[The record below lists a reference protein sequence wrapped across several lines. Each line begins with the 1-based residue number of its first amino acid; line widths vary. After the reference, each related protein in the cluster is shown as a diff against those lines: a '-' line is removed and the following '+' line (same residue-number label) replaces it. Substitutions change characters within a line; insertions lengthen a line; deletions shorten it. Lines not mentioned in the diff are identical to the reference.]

1 MSYDIEIVDPVTEEV
16 LHTPDESSHY
26 IRGGTYA
33 VNGTSEMWLNITY
46 NYSNII
52 SKAFNNEL
60 GIKYLENK
68 SASDAIPILT
78 KAINSL
84 GNDVDEDYWK
94 PTEGNVK
101 RALHGLL
108 ALCKIRPD
116 GIIKIF

>member
-33 VNGTSEMWLNITY
+33 VNGTSEMWINITY
-46 NYSNII
+46 NYSSII

-78 KAINSL
+78 KFLIILFSFLNHIFKYVRGDLHINFSRVIL
-84 GNDVDEDYWK
+84 
-94 PTEGNVK
+94 
-101 RALHGLL
+101 
-108 ALCKIRPD
+108 
-116 GIIKIF
+116 F